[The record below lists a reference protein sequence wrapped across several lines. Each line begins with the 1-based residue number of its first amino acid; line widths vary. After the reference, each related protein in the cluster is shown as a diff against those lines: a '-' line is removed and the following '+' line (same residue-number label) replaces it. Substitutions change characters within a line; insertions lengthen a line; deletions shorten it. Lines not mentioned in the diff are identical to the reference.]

1 MTRLNIIEGT
11 DEYWIVGLSMKV
23 RNELGFSML
32 ESVYERALMQEFQK
46 AGMPAERQVMMKVY
60 YDGRVIDGYRADI
73 VVDNRIVLELKTVSR
88 LYAVHRRQIRSYLEA
103 SGIKSGL
110 LINLGSPRGLECE
123 RFERRGSCDSFPGIC
138 PIPDTELFPVKKT
151 EDAESGSEWKPE
163 SKPEED
169 TASLSLTER
178 VSRILGSDI

>member
-1 MTRLNIIEGT
+1 MKHLSFIEGT

-32 ESVYERALMQEFQK
+32 ESAYERALMQEFQK
-46 AGMPAERQVMMKVY
+46 AGMPAERQVKMQVY
-60 YDGRVIDGYRADI
+60 YDGDVIDGYRADI

-110 LINLGSPRGLECE
+110 LINFGSPRGLECE
-123 RFERRGSCDSFPGIC
+123 RFERTGCCDSFPAVS
-138 PIPDTELFPVKKT
+138 PIPDTEFVPVKKQ
-151 EDAESGSEWKPE
+151 
-163 SKPEED
+163 EED
-169 TASLSLTER
+169 TSSLSLTER
-178 VSRILGSDI
+178 VSRILGGDI